1 MATLP
6 IYEEMVKKLAEKAL
20 DEYVYKNK
28 TLREWIN
35 IIDNFDFAI
44 DKVTKALLE
53 QTRWIP
59 CSERLPEE
67 RDWYLAVFREKDTG
81 FQLIPRVADYRGE
94 NTWDIIDNNI
104 LVKEYRDIL
113 ECVAWMPLPEPYR
126 TESE

>member
-67 RDWYLAVFREKDTG
+67 RNWYLAVFREKDTG